1 MRSVHRALLPARS
14 AARLPRALPAHPAAQ
29 LLDAHRGHAA
39 ADVLEPAEAA
49 AGAGHGGHAVTQPVP
64 DAAAPESVTHA
75 VYLEPVTVPGVVQ
88 AQPVALGDVAGAGIE
103 PAGLLFAASDVW
115 PGRNAVESPA

>member
-1 MRSVHRALLPARS
+1 MGAS
-14 AARLPRALPAHPAAQ
+14 ANPF
-29 LLDAHRGHAA
+29 DGVGHAGRE
-39 ADVLEPAEAA
+39 LSSGTQP
-49 AGAGHGGHAVTQPVP
+49 HAVTQPVP

-103 PAGLLFAASDVW
+103 PAGLLFTACDVW